1 MHTYVYRHI
10 PQSFWVKQRRQVAYL
25 IRLFLSA
32 LDLVQTKFEASHSQL
47 RCKLLCFFPPMEDA
61 AVDLE
66 IFVDHSHLD
75 DAVAPEVNVSETSAS
90 DDETSCTQEDI
101 EPQEEQDPDLCK
113 PSSSQAQLTCTT
125 EFLEEE
131 PDACKPSS
139 SQAQPTCTTEP
150 VLR

>member
-1 MHTYVYRHI
+1 MG
-10 PQSFWVKQRRQVAYL
+10 
-25 IRLFLSA
+25 
-32 LDLVQTKFEASHSQL
+32 DAS
-47 RCKLLCFFPPMEDA
+47 
-61 AVDLE
+61 VDLE
-66 IFVDHSHLD
+66 MFADHCHLG
-75 DAVAPEVNVSETSAS
+75 DAVAAEANVSETSAS

-101 EPQEEQDPDLCK
+101 EPQEEQEPDLCN

-150 VLR
+150 LEEEN